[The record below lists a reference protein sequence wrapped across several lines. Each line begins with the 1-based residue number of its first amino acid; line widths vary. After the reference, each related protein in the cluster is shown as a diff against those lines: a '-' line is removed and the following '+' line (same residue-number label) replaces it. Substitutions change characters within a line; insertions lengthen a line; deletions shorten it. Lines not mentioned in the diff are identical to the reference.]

1 MNQYYPNL
9 FSPIYIG
16 KTRLKNRIVMS
27 AMDTHMFAMDGTLT
41 PTACAHWNHPPHRG
55 KRPDPEARGHTGGA
69 K

>member
-1 MNQYYPNL
+1 MNKYYPNL

-41 PTACAHWNHPPHRG
+41 PTACAHYLERA
-55 KRPDPEARGHTGGA
+55 KGGVRLILTEI
-69 K
+69 